1 MSFRELGLSSASVE
15 AVERKGF
22 SIPTDIQRE
31 VIPPLLLSAESDIVG
46 QSKTGSGK
54 TAAFGL
60 PILDSIDESIREVQ
74 ALILTP
80 TRELAI
86 QVTDELRSLRGGK
99 RRIYVYSVYG
109 GQPIGPQIRAL
120 RGGAST

>member
-22 SIPTDIQRE
+22 STPPTDIQRE

-60 PILDSIDESIREVQ
+60 PILDSIDEPIKDVQ

-80 TRELAI
+80 PTRACH
-86 QVTDELRSLRGGK
+86 TGH
-99 RRIYVYSVYG
+99 
-109 GQPIGPQIRAL
+109 
-120 RGGAST
+120 

>member
-31 VIPPLLLSAESDIVG
+31 VIPLLLSAESDIVG

-86 QVTDELRSLRGGK
+86 QVTDELRSLRGK

-120 RGGAST
+120 EGAST